1 MDVIVLVMA
10 VIVFYLEKLV
20 PRYVLFLRLG
30 IAATTGND
38 LYLKIET
45 RPGQRECSEV
55 EVVADGSNLLN
66 QLYDHVK

>member
-1 MDVIVLVMA
+1 MIANTLRSFNIKTGNIILLLRLVMA
-10 VIVFYLEKLV
+10 S
-20 PRYVLFLRLG
+20 
-30 IAATTGND
+30 TGND

-66 QLYDHVK
+66 QFCDHVK